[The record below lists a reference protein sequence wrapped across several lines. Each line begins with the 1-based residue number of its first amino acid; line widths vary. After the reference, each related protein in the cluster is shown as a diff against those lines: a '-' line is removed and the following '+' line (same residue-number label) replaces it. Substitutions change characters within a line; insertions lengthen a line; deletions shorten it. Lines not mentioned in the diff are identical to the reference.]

1 MQRVLGD
8 LCGFDKLYAK
18 RWCSRVGQ
26 ESLSNQTE
34 LHKCA
39 PPPSQPPPEIIA
51 SKSITKN

>member
-39 PPPSQPPPEIIA
+39 PPFPTTPPEIIA